1 MKLRMALVGMLV
13 VLIPVFGFAQG
24 HGRGHGHSN
33 PPPRAVRVYPGN
45 PYIYRGRPVRVYD
58 RRVVEYPGYYR
69 GRPVRVY
76 DRRVVGY
83 PGYGRRVGPP
93 PWAYAHGY
101 RATQH
106 VYFPDYRFF
115 YDPHRHGYAYWYN
128 NGWVFSPTM
137 PGYMTGIDMGKVR
150 IQVLNGIP
158 LTTRPEL
165 YYHRYSRIYPS
176 RIVNITV
183 PIPR

>member
-1 MKLRMALVGMLV
+1 MKLRKLLAGMLV
-13 VLIPVFGFAQG
+13 VLIPIFGFAQG
-24 HGRGHGHSN
+24 HGHGHGHGRGHGHGHPG
-33 PPPRAVRVYPGN
+33 PPPNAVRVYPGN
-45 PYIYRGRPVRVYD
+45 PYIYRG
-58 RRVVEYPGYYR
+58 YR

-93 PWAYAHGY
+93 PWAPAHGY

-115 YDPHRHGYAYWYN
+115 YDPYRGGYAYWYGN
-128 NGWVFSPTM
+128 RWVFSPNM
-137 PGYMTGIDMGKVR
+137 PGYMSGVDMGRVR

-158 LTTRPEL
+158 LTTHPEL
-165 YYHRYSRIYPS
+165 YYHRYSNIYPS
-176 RIVNITV
+176 RVVNITI

>member
-1 MKLRMALVGMLV
+1 MKLRKVLTGMVV
-13 VLIPVFGFAQG
+13 VLIPIFGFAQG
-24 HGRGHGHSN
+24 HGHGHGRGHRHGH
-33 PPPRAVRVYPGN
+33 PPPKVVQVYPRN
-45 PYIYRGRPVRVYD
+45 PYIYRDYRGRPVRVY
-58 RRVVEYPGYYR
+58 E
-69 GRPVRVY
+69 
-76 DRRVVGY
+76 RRVVGY

-93 PWAYAHGY
+93 PWAHAHRY
-101 RATQH
+101 RARQH

-115 YDPHRHGYAYWYN
+115 YDPYRRGYAYWYH

-137 PGYMTGIDMGKVR
+137 PGYMVGVDMGKVR